1 MDLIS
6 MLSARNYIIANK
18 EIAKLFGIEEAI
30 LLGEL
35 CSELKYWA
43 ENGKITADG
52 YFFSTVENVKEN
64 TTLSDRRQRAAI
76 KTLKDAGILDVKLSG
91 LPAKRYI
98 KINEEQLAALLLNS
112 NAQNAKTSS
121 DETQELGIAKRNCNN
136 NNINDN
142 KNNNKNNNNYIIVID
157 YLNQKAGT
165 AYKPTSKATQQHINA
180 RLAEGFT
187 VDDFKRVIDN
197 KCADWLGTEWEQYLR
212 PATLFGTKFESYL
225 NRKTV
230 SKGVNGVAISGEGTS
245 ELDGLF

>member
-6 MLSARNYIIANK
+6 MLSSRNYIIANK

-30 LLGEL
+30 ILGEL

-43 ENGKITADG
+43 ENGKTTSDG

-98 KINEEQLAALLLNS
+98 KINEEQLAALFLN
-112 NAQNAKTSS
+112 NNVQNAITSS
-121 DETQELGIAKRNCNN
+121 DETQELLIAKCNGNN
-136 NNINDN
+136 NNINNNN
-142 KNNNKNNNNYIIVID
+142 KNNNKNNNIYCSVVD

-187 VDDFKRVIDN
+187 LDDFKRVIDN

-225 NRKTV
+225 NSKKT
-230 SKGVNGVAISGEGTS
+230 KGKNGVTLNFEKSDLEGV
-245 ELDGLF
+245 F

>member
-1 MDLIS
+1 

-43 ENGKITADG
+43 ENGETTADG

-98 KINEEQLAALLLNS
+98 KINEEQLAALLVNN
-112 NAQNAKTSS
+112 NAQNAIPSS
-121 DETQELGIAKRNCNN
+121 YETQELGIAKRNCNN

-225 NRKTV
+225 NRKAV
-230 SKGVNGVAISGEGTS
+230 SKGVNGVAISVEGTS

>member
-18 EIAKLFGIEEAI
+18 EMAKLFGIEEAV

-43 ENGKITADG
+43 ENGNTTAGG

-64 TTLSDRRQRAAI
+64 TTLSDRRQRSAI

-98 KINEEQLAALLLNS
+98 KINEEQLAALLLNN
-112 NAQNAKTSS
+112 NAQNAISSS
-121 DETQELGIAKRNCNN
+121 DETQELDIAKCNCNN
-136 NNINDN
+136 NNINNN
-142 KNNNKNNNNYIIVID
+142 KNNNKNNNIYCSVVD

-165 AYKPTSKATQQHINA
+165 AYKPTSQTTQQHINA

-225 NRKTV
+225 N
-230 SKGVNGVAISGEGTS
+230 SKKAKGKNGIALNCEKSDLEGV
-245 ELDGLF
+245 F

>member
-6 MLSARNYIIANK
+6 MLSSKNYIIANK

-43 ENGKITADG
+43 ENGKTTADG

-98 KINEEQLAALLLNS
+98 KINEEQLAALLLNN

-121 DETQELGIAKRNCNN
+121 YETQELGIAKRNCNN

-142 KNNNKNNNNYIIVID
+142 KNNNKNNNNYIIVVD

-165 AYKPTSKATQQHINA
+165 AYKPTGKATQQHINA

-225 NRKTV
+225 NSKKTKEKNGITLNCEK
-230 SKGVNGVAISGEGTS
+230 SDLEGV
-245 ELDGLF
+245 F